1 MQRLYH
7 NIPQSWF
14 ITIVKQFLKAEQ
26 KWIQVQSFLSQ
37 MSDQPV
43 HFSLRINCL
52 LSECNLSFT
61 ISRLRH
67 RVKRGEMLT
76 LNEIMWNN
84 SLSLQMRPRT
94 TETILTGAHNNPC
107 LISRTEALDSA
118 SGSDRPSPS
127 APACHVS
134 SHHLAPDSR
143 PVISS
148 CLKMPV
154 TLYSDKFRS
163 YEASTAPE
171 YGPSPGGGG
180 ASSGHGS
187 RSKSLKGWEVIKK
200 AIFTPIGT
208 KDVSVST
215 HRRRRSRRNLHDP
228 REQHPDEREQR
239 INGIQS
245 ISDQEA
251 EDADPTNNY
260 KRKSN
265 QKLAPSLSSAP
276 WLGAYFPFINLFIYF
291 IFAFLSCVNR
301 NPFDWMGLGTFKSWV
316 SLKLSREIIRVRII
330 TRPRH
335 PVSGTIINT
344 EATPRTRPWHITVT
358 AIPSPSITDNTIDK
372 VETKGLL
379 KLLKL

>member
-1 MQRLYH
+1 
-7 NIPQSWF
+7 
-14 ITIVKQFLKAEQ
+14 
-26 KWIQVQSFLSQ
+26 

-148 CLKMPV
+148 GLKMPV

-163 YEASTAPE
+163 YEANTAPE

-276 WLGAYFPFINLFIYF
+276 LIRRL
-291 IFAFLSCVNR
+291 LSIHISSYILSLR
-301 NPFDWMGLGTFKSWV
+301 FWV
-316 SLKLSREIIRVRII
+316 V
-330 TRPRH
+330 
-335 PVSGTIINT
+335 
-344 EATPRTRPWHITVT
+344 
-358 AIPSPSITDNTIDK
+358 
-372 VETKGLL
+372 
-379 KLLKL
+379 